1 MTKSPGSST
10 DLDTRV
16 HFMIQSS
23 FGMPGGNME
32 ANVNT
37 PKLADVIKQ
46 FQEIRVDDY
55 PRTYSWRNDQIDEL
69 FEDPKEIYLL
79 G

>member
-1 MTKSPGSST
+1 
-10 DLDTRV
+10 
-16 HFMIQSS
+16 
-23 FGMPGGNME
+23 MPGGNME